1 MANVSFINI
10 HHHLTSH
17 ELIFKVYCICSA
29 IKRETTGFAVKAN
42 NYFKS
47 DNILLRRVCTSVLF
61 TLLTGKGNVSVNLS
75 SGCFVL
81 RVDRL

>member
-10 HHHLTSH
+10 HHRLTSH
-17 ELIFKVYCICSA
+17 ELIFKVHCICSA
-29 IKRETTGFAVKAN
+29 IKRETGFAVKAN

-47 DNILLRRVCTSVLF
+47 DNILLRHVCTSVLF
-61 TLLTGKGNVSVNLS
+61 TMLTGKGNVSVNLS